1 MAGKG
6 IAGAGTLLRAAAGGA
21 EDGRGGCL
29 LALVGN
35 QPLRYL
41 CEGLQL

>member
-35 QPLRYL
+35 QPLHYL